1 MRRLL
6 ILTTVA
12 VLTASAGGCFHWFNR
27 GSSCGSSSPTYT
39 ADPCQNAPSV
49 TVPVDG
55 QILPGPTTYSN

>member
-27 GSSCGSSSPTYT
+27 GSSCGNTGSTYS
-39 ADPCQNAPSV
+39 ADPCLQAPSV
-49 TVPVDG
+49 SVPADG
-55 QILPGPTTYSN
+55 QILPGPTYSN